1 MNRLFCGC
9 QIRIG
14 IDQKAVV
21 VERDL
26 FLGLKNLE
34 FSITAVFALDKL
46 KRLPV
51 EFLTGKVKEAEC
63 SKKYEGKKEN
73 KFLLLFSKNKEDR
86 KRNKNTNNG
95 CSLPVGEEWNEK
107 EIDDQTCDGRPEGF
121 QDVHVKEIS
130 FLITSVKNKKDSQG
144 EAYEK
149 SQ

>member
-26 FLGLKNLE
+26 FLGLKNLK
-34 FSITAVFALDKL
+34 FSITAVFALDEL

-51 EFLTGKVKEAEC
+51 EFLTGKIKEAEC
-63 SKKYEGKKEN
+63 SKKYEDRKE
-73 KFLLLFSKNKEDR
+73 KEFLLLISKNKEDR
-86 KRNKNTNNG
+86 KRNKDTNNG
-95 CSLPVGEEWNEK
+95 CSLPVGEEWDEK
-107 EIDDQTCDGRPEGF
+107 EIDDQTCGGRSEGF
-121 QDVHVKEIS
+121 QDVHMKEIS
-130 FLITSVKNKKDSQG
+130 FLIMSVKNKKNSQG